1 MSREGQAV
9 MATCQLPHALRTGK
23 VGSAAPS
30 APGDLNMLKHEGPTQ
45 AG

>member
-1 MSREGQAV
+1 
-9 MATCQLPHALRTGK
+9 MATCQLPHAPGTGK

-30 APGDLNMLKHEGPTQ
+30 APGDSNTLEHKGPTQ